1 MDRRA
6 QRQGSASQDF
16 DLNFISAVRL
26 VPWITETT
34 EAIYPAPP
42 TAMLLFIFLF
52 NVRSLVNKMDVL
64 RLRITTQKRIMDCNV
79 LLVWLYMASGFQ
91 NHYKSETKSVLWCN
105 NLIFNLSHNVVKW
118 HLGLGWNDYFLKVL
132 HHNGYN
138 NKQVMERSWSCF

>member
-6 QRQGSASQDF
+6 QRQGSASWTWT
-16 DLNFISAVRL
+16 LSALSGSFHGLPRQRRL
-26 VPWITETT
+26 YT
-34 EAIYPAPP
+34 
-42 TAMLLFIFLF
+42 
-52 NVRSLVNKMDVL
+52 
-64 RLRITTQKRIMDCNV
+64 RLRRLQCSSSYSSSMFGLWRTKWMCFGCGSPLRKELWTATSCLCGYTWQ
-79 LLVWLYMASGFQ
+79 SGFQ